1 MGLAVG
7 SMGEATM
14 RNLDDYRAYK
24 LANPDGSEREW
35 QRQTQIRQAV
45 ADQAQIVVDHP
56 AWQLFLNHLQAIV
69 NDLTSKRDAKQAQLL
84 RGSEVNEALTVL
96 KLELRELEAERRG
109 VALAMDLI
117 PELIRRGH
125 EQVAAIDKMAQPMV

>member
-14 RNLDDYRAYK
+14 RNLDEYRAYK
-24 LANPDGSEREW
+24 LAHPDASEREW
-35 QRQTQIRQAV
+35 QRQTQIRQTV

-56 AWQLFLNHLQAIV
+56 SWQLFLNHLQAIV

-84 RGSEVNEALTVL
+84 RGSEIGEALTVL
-96 KLELRELEAERRG
+96 KLELRDLEAERRG

-117 PELIRRGH
+117 PELIRRGG
-125 EQVAAIDKMAQPMV
+125 EQAATIDKMAQPMV